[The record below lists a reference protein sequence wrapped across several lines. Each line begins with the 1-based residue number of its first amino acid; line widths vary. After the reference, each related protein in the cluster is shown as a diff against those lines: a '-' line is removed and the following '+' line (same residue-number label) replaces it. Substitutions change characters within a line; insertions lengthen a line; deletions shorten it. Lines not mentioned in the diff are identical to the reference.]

1 MINLLPPRERIDI
14 ELSKK
19 NSVLRRYVEL
29 LLLAVLIVF
38 VVIAGSLYYLKQ
50 QENNTRQ
57 SLELNSEKMKEL
69 EASQEEAQQLST
81 TINTIAALL
90 SRDLTFSAMLKD
102 IGTLMPS
109 GAVLSGLELS
119 GTDTKAPLIV
129 SARIENEQVAA
140 VLRNNLANSELFD
153 KAEIVSITKVGT
165 ENVSSSSSSS
175 QNSQVDDKYKYTTL
189 INAYFS
195 TKSEAKQ

>member
-165 ENVSSSSSSS
+165 ENDSSSSSSS